1 MRLSRPFAIL
11 LLALAALP
19 GARAKAEA
27 SSAETSASADSLLA
41 RTVAGA
47 IEFYSSH
54 AKDSLVGLSPD
65 QMQQLLAGEVVVIRR
80 KEGRQGDRD
89 QVNHRVFGYKIV
101 AMPMRSVWL
110 AGIDP
115 DYAHNDTYTLQ
126 RYAEDGKG
134 GSTDYV
140 YIHAPWPVKDRQT
153 VVTARNELALAKAS
167 EGYIWTQTWD
177 IAPNEKRIAAELV
190 DSGKHP
196 EVTKKMMQEAV
207 WVPTNYGAYV
217 CCKLDDKRTLLAWTV
232 ATSVGGWIPDELVA
246 AFAATQVKAI
256 LEEVAKRSSWIES
269 AYSDKDEAVYGGD
282 GVILPKLPASQ

>member
-1 MRLSRPFAIL
+1 
-11 LLALAALP
+11 
-19 GARAKAEA
+19 
-27 SSAETSASADSLLA
+27 
-41 RTVAGA
+41 
-47 IEFYSSH
+47 
-54 AKDSLVGLSPD
+54 
-65 QMQQLLAGEVVVIRR
+65 VVIRR
-80 KEGRQGDRD
+80 KEGRHGDKD

-101 AMPMRSVWL
+101 ARPMRSVWL

-153 VVTARNELALAKAS
+153 VVTARNELELARVS
-167 EGYIWTQTWD
+167 QGYSWTQTWD
-177 IAPNEKRIAAELV
+177 IAENEKKIAAELV
-190 DSGKHP
+190 ASGKHP
-196 EVTKKMMQEAV
+196 EVTEEMMQEAV

-217 CCKLDDKRTLLAWTV
+217 CCKLDEKQTLLAWTV

-256 LEEVAKRSSWIES
+256 LEDVAKRSTWIEL
-269 AYSDKDEAVYGGD
+269 AYRDKDEVVYGGD